1 MILSKDPQP
10 HIWDLQQYLCPIKH
24 QTLIAIFWK
33 PCIVLHIHNTHD
45 LMKYVVGSF
54 EVWWSVRKKRI
65 NNFSW
70 CYLLSS
76 LPGKIKFVMLG
87 GVSPRQNV
95 QQPTNVEWSLS
106 FKSFINQRPSLAQ
119 LSEWDSQ
126 LRSDAPRVNI
136 QRNQTHNTAQWSSGN
151 DEQH

>member
-24 QTLIAIFWK
+24 QNINCNLLKTLHCFAYPQHAWSYEICGGFFWSL
-33 PCIVLHIHNTHD
+33 IVR
-45 LMKYVVGSF
+45 K
-54 EVWWSVRKKRI
+54 KKRI

-70 CYLLSS
+70 CYLLSI
-76 LPGKIKFVMLG
+76 LPGKIKFVMLV